1 MFIYVLTK
9 NITLTMVASVVST
22 SVFIL
27 RQLFRIVKVIDAE
40 SPLTCI
46 DIMPDG
52 ATAAVGS
59 TRGKVYIYD
68 LRQGGNTPIH
78 IFQAHKTS
86 VRSVKFMPT
95 SKLKVR
101 CLYSRGTALFKTT
114 LLDFRVKRSKT
125 HKRINM
131 EHCLMRQNKTA
142 CTFSRESSSSSNDH
156 DKNK

>member
-1 MFIYVLTK
+1 MIWRL
-9 NITLTMVASVVST
+9 
-22 SVFIL
+22 
-27 RQLFRIVKVIDAE
+27 LFRIMKVVDAQ

-68 LRQGGNTPIH
+68 LRQGGTPVH

-95 SKLKVR
+95 ATLKVR
-101 CLYSRGTALFKTT
+101 CLSCCC
-114 LLDFRVKRSKT
+114 VKEQSGFPQS
-125 HKRINM
+125 
-131 EHCLMRQNKTA
+131 LA
-142 CTFSRESSSSSNDH
+142 GAY
-156 DKNK
+156 